1 MWPLGVYTHH
11 SPLITRMS
19 QEPSLISSVITGI
32 KAAYF
37 KQQSYRLI
45 ALIARAL
52 RICSRWNLWTSKQ
65 KTDMCIMIP
74 DIKEGRPHPAEGR
87 GIFTKVLRTEFQVAA
102 GKSFVVPWWGIGVF
116 DLDLCDCCK
125 DVATL
130 HILQFSI
137 KSVRDWDQHFLSAI
151 NLSSATLKLC
161 STARIYTRTRIY
173 EQNNTLWWKWLITLK
188 LSSYLKTCWSNAA
201 NIRFYFWLQTQ
212 TCLSENMTGIIY
224 AF

>member
-1 MWPLGVYTHH
+1 
-11 SPLITRMS
+11 MS
-19 QEPSLISSVITGI
+19 QEPSLISSAITGI

-37 KQQSYRLI
+37 KQQSYLLI

-65 KTDMCIMIP
+65 KTDMCITMP

-87 GIFTKVLRTEFQVAA
+87 GIFTKVLRTEYQVAA

-116 DLDLCDCCK
+116 DLDLCDCRG

-137 KSVRDWDQHFLSAI
+137 KSARDWDQHFLSAI
-151 NLSSATLKLC
+151 NLSSAALKPC
-161 STARIYTRTRIY
+161 STACIYTRTRIY
-173 EQNNTLWWKWLITLK
+173 QQNIPCGENGWLH
-188 LSSYLKTCWSNAA
+188 WN
-201 NIRFYFWLQTQ
+201 
-212 TCLSENMTGIIY
+212 
-224 AF
+224 